1 MLVPLHPIF
10 SDNKKEREMVNNEHK
25 MRIAN
30 RDVFLIIGV
39 IEASWAPMVP
49 YVKRAFTL
57 NEAELGLLLLC
68 TGFGSLLALPMAGL
82 LCKRYG
88 ARIVTYVNAVLL
100 AATLVF
106 VAANINVWLTAAM
119 LIIFGCCTVQ
129 IDVAANVNGVTLE
142 ENFHKNMMSGFHG
155 GYSLGTL
162 IGAAVM
168 SLMLT
173 LGMGI
178 LPAAIAILAC
188 SLAYFFWGCRGLL
201 GKGELD
207 TTKHPTDN
215 PTVHRR
221 LYIPPLVI
229 VVGMVCFVFYSSE
242 GAVMSWSA
250 VFVNQERGVD
260 LRYAGYFYT
269 AFAIAMTTMRLFGN
283 KLVNRFGARRVVVYG
298 SSLVTVGFL
307 TVALVPSVIATAVGF
322 AITGIGA
329 ANVVPQIVSYAG
341 KIKGMAIQNTISTIT
356 ALGYSGSLLGPVIIG
371 FCANAYGLPA
381 TFAGIAMVVAL
392 TVMVIRYLFSRS

>member
-1 MLVPLHPIF
+1 ME
-10 SDNKKEREMVNNEHK
+10 NTERK
-25 MRIAN
+25 MREAN
-30 RDVFLIIGV
+30 RDAFLIIGC

-49 YVKRAFTL
+49 YVKRAFCL
-57 NEAELGLLLLC
+57 DEAQLGLLLLC
-68 TGFGSLLALPMAGL
+68 TGFGSLLALPMAGV

-88 ARIVTYVNAVLL
+88 AKIVTYANALLL
-100 AATLVF
+100 ATTLVV
-106 VAANINVWLTAAM
+106 VATNINVWLTAIM

-142 ENFHKNMMSGFHG
+142 ENFKKNMMSGFHG

-162 IGAAVM
+162 IGAASM
-168 SLMLT
+168 SLLLT
-173 LGMGI
+173 MGVGL
-178 LPAAIAILAC
+178 LPASIVILAC
-188 SLAYFFWGCRGLL
+188 SLSYFFWGCRGLL

-207 TTKHPTDN
+207 TTKHPADT
-215 PTVHRR
+215 PTAHRK
-221 LYIPPLVI
+221 LYIPPLVL

-269 AFAIAMTTMRLFGN
+269 AFAVAMTTMRLLGN
-283 KLVNRFGARRVVVYG
+283 SLVNRFGARRVVVYG
-298 SSLVTVGFL
+298 ASLVTIGFL
-307 TVALVPSVIATAVGF
+307 VVALVPSVIATAIGF

-341 KIKGMAIQNTISTIT
+341 RIKGMAIQNTISIIT

-381 TFAGIAMVVAL
+381 TFVGIGCVVAL
-392 TVMVIRYLFSRS
+392 IVLVIRYLFRVDK